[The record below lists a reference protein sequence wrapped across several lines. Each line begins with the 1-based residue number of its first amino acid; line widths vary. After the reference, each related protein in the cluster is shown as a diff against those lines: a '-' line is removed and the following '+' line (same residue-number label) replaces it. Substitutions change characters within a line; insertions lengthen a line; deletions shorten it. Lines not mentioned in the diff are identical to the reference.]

1 MLFYSALA
9 KRSYHQFCGVA
20 RALDILGERW
30 TLLIIRDL
38 LLGPMRYVDL
48 QHSLEGITTN
58 LLATRLKHLDAH
70 GLLNKVPAPPPSGAT
85 LYELTPQGQSLRS
98 IVLELGRFGAPTMSG
113 GPNDD
118 ERISIRWAMVSLMR
132 RYRGCSRPALLQLH
146 VAQRSFVADMRQDE
160 LVMREGLTDA
170 AVTVVRGDEPAWL
183 QWLSSRTSAR
193 TLVETGALRREGV
206 ARPFAD
212 LTRAIGGTT

>member
-1 MLFYSALA
+1 MA

-48 QHSLEGITTN
+48 LHSLEGITTN
-58 LLATRLKHLDAH
+58 LLATRLKHLEAH
-70 GLLNKVPAPPPSGAT
+70 GLLAKVPAPPPSGAT
-85 LYELTPQGQSLRS
+85 LYSLTQQGQRLRS
-98 IVLELGRFGAPTMSG
+98 LVLELGRFGAPTMSG

-118 ERISIRWAMVSLMR
+118 ERISLRWAMVSLMR
-132 RYRGCSRPALLQLH
+132 RYRGCPRPALLQLH
-146 VAQRSFVADMRQDE
+146 VADRSFVADMRPGE
-160 LVMREGLTDA
+160 LMMRDGLTDA
-170 AVTVVRGDEPAWL
+170 AVVIVRGDEAAWL
-183 QWLSSRTSAR
+183 QWVSGRTSAR
-193 TLVETGALRREGV
+193 TLFETDALQREGI

-212 LTRAIGGTT
+212 LTRAVGGTP